1 VRLPDAA
8 TLTPKEL
15 TWLANQ
21 QRKQAGQSSKYVRHQ
36 GAREKAR
43 RLRQMARDGQQVPPG
58 ARYAGAVV
66 TAFGAR
72 AHATGSRQKKEHND
86 RRPASER
93 EYY

>member
-1 VRLPDAA
+1 MVSRFPRVRRTDSVAYLAHLERQRALLKAHAA
-8 TLTPKEL
+8 F
-15 TWLANQ
+15 
-21 QRKQAGQSSKYVRHQ
+21 
-36 GAREKAR
+36 
-43 RLRQMARDGQQVPPG
+43 LR